1 MRLPL
6 QRGAQLGP
14 TADIP
19 FLVTLDDYDSGTVT
33 LRLTPLPH
41 DPHLMT
47 PISLPPA
54 TPPTVTL
61 QYDDFRYRIGHVATI
76 DGQDYLF
83 QGGGRMLVD
92 DTDVQVTRHTFLDEG
107 RAVDRSTDD
116 TVVVEEEELSMEG
129 LRIASDTEVVR
140 RPRAGRPRA
149 GSTPDAQVLRQ
160 VRVFFFFRVAPLSFT
175 AREHFCVRWDD
186 VESDNTTTALAP
198 GTPALTCPLDEVA
211 YDDRLSFLFDS
222 ADSEGVELLVYDTFA
237 DYVVDRLFIGYH
249 DAQEETATIVTI
261 AGRTFVLQGDGT
273 DGAHLPVTT
282 ERGRLHFR
290 ATELHFPEED
300 RDQACAC

>member
-14 TADIP
+14 TADTP

-33 LRLTPLPH
+33 LRLTPLPRS
-41 DPHLMT
+41 PR
-47 PISLPPA
+47 A
-54 TPPTVTL
+54 PTVPSLAAEPTLTL

-76 DGQDYLF
+76 AGQDYLF

-92 DTDVQVTRHTFLDEG
+92 DTDVRVTRHTFLDEG
-107 RAVDRSTDD
+107 RTVDRSAP
-116 TVVVEEEELSMEG
+116 EEELSMEG
-129 LRIASDTEVVR
+129 LSIASDTEVIR

-149 GSTPDAQVLRQ
+149 GSAPDAQVLRQ

-175 AREHFCVRWDD
+175 AQEHFCVRWDD
-186 VESDNTTTALAP
+186 VAPEEATVPEVQTAP
-198 GTPALTCPLDEVA
+198 PCPLEEVA

-222 ADSEGVELLVYDTFA
+222 ADSEGVELLVYDMFA

-249 DAQEETATIVTI
+249 DAAEQTATIVAI
-261 AGRTFVLQGDGT
+261 AGRTFVLQGEGVDEVS
-273 DGAHLPVTT
+273 APAPAAA
-282 ERGRLHFR
+282 RLYFR
-290 ATELHFPEED
+290 ATELQFPEED